1 MVLSWVGTA
10 VVMATSSME
19 GEVVKCGYLTKS
31 PSSGGRGRFKRRWFV
46 LTDSRQLDS
55 TPSSG
60 NGASASSRSSFR
72 FDYYEKENHIRKG
85 NGSLCYYVDVLFVNI
100 TSSKVCNHT

>member
-1 MVLSWVGTA
+1 METNFI
-10 VVMATSSME
+10 E

-55 TPSSG
+55 SPASG
-60 NGASASSRSSFR
+60 NGASASSSSSFR
-72 FDYYEKENHIRKG
+72 LDYYEKENRDRKG
-85 NGSLCYYVDVLFVNI
+85 NGSLLVACRCSLHIYVCDKGISFAY
-100 TSSKVCNHT
+100 K